1 MAPTDTM
8 SGDRRRDLP
17 PPQAHR
23 SAGSRFLIIIV
34 LVLIALFAL
43 VMWSRYHQ
51 TQQPPTAPMHQ
62 NSHLVQPRNGARI

>member
-1 MAPTDTM
+1 MATDTVPEN
-8 SGDRRRDLP
+8 RRRDLP

-62 NSHLVQPRNGARI
+62 SSRLIGINYSV

>member
-1 MAPTDTM
+1 MAPTDTI
-8 SGDRRRDLP
+8 GERRRHLP

-23 SAGSRFLIIIV
+23 SAGSRFLLIIV

-51 TQQPPTAPMHQ
+51 TQQPPTPPMHQ
-62 NSHLVQPRNGARI
+62 DSQLVQPPNSARI